1 MSEFNIQ
8 RFEAYVELRD
18 EMKGIR
24 SLRKAA
30 VKLLGVKH
38 IVSEYVNDD
47 LIEIGLY
54 WSPNSIVYDNVELYN
69 NHRKGVSFCFI
80 CKSHSGLTYNK
91 VLDKN
96 WTAIKY
102 NTCANCINKKLCLRC
117 LRETSR
123 CLQIQKRKTTVWLC
137 LLQNKFPKDI
147 IRLIIKNK
155 LITKKIIDKKSNYED
170 VVSVILV
177 CIWLYQVL
185 IYFKK

>member
-1 MSEFNIQ
+1 MK
-8 RFEAYVELRD
+8 LRD

-30 VKLLGVKH
+30 IKLLDVKH
-38 IVSEYVNDD
+38 IVSEYVIDD

-54 WSPNSIVYDNVELYN
+54 WSPNSIVHDNFELYN

-80 CKSHSGLTYNK
+80 CKSYFRLTYNK

-137 LLQNKFPKDI
+137 LLRNKFPKDI
-147 IRLIIKNK
+147 IRLIVKNK
-155 LITKKIIDKKSNYED
+155 PITKKIIHKKSNYENI
-170 VVSVILV
+170 VGVILV
-177 CIWLYQVL
+177 CIWLYLVL
-185 IYFKK
+185 YLL